1 MEWDYTYTKEDMQ
14 AFAAEQYRR
23 SRVSGV
29 LLRVVAALSAVF
41 AFWLAMQGVRLG
53 RPHGFGQGGHAW
65 HAGILLVYGVLAL
78 VMLGLAFW
86 ALWCS
91 RPQNLARR
99 AVKRAARL
107 QPEVFGPWHV
117 ALREDQLLVCQGG
130 AQMASDPSVID
141 DALVCGAGVLVY
153 THGKKRSFGLPARLF
168 EDREAMRRAADEARR
183 CAALARAEL
192 LRRQAELLASPA
204 PEEPLPPQPPLPQG
218 EQAVFAAPIRLRPQE
233 LFGAVYAANRGV
245 VPARRAVRLTQAMT
259 ALCLALG
266 VLSGVR
272 GDWGYSAMMLGLG
285 AIMGAAA
292 LSRAPFVLKNAVRR
306 IVESEQAVRLTE
318 PGWLVAGQNGFTHT
332 GGARC
337 SYVPYSQLAEAG
349 QDGQYLF
356 LLFQTNMILIVP
368 KRGFES
374 PAKAGEAFLFLRQK
388 AARRKGK

>member
-183 CAALARAEL
+183 
-192 LRRQAELLASPA
+192 
-204 PEEPLPPQPPLPQG
+204 
-218 EQAVFAAPIRLRPQE
+218 
-233 LFGAVYAANRGV
+233 
-245 VPARRAVRLTQAMT
+245 
-259 ALCLALG
+259 
-266 VLSGVR
+266 LS
-272 GDWGYSAMMLGLG
+272 
-285 AIMGAAA
+285 
-292 LSRAPFVLKNAVRR
+292 
-306 IVESEQAVRLTE
+306 
-318 PGWLVAGQNGFTHT
+318 
-332 GGARC
+332 
-337 SYVPYSQLAEAG
+337 
-349 QDGQYLF
+349 
-356 LLFQTNMILIVP
+356 LIHI
-368 KRGFES
+368 
-374 PAKAGEAFLFLRQK
+374 
-388 AARRKGK
+388 